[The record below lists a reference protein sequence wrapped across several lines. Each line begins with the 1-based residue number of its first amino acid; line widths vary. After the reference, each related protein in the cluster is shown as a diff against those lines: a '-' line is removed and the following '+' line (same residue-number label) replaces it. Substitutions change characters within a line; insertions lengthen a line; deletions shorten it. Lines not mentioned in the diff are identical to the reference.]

1 MKHASTIYS
10 VQSESNQAM
19 FEPRIGDEMRLEE
32 PRFHAQRG
40 WDKMITSLD
49 QAHAALRCS
58 RATTLAK
65 LHVN

>member
-32 PRFHAQRG
+32 PRFHAQMG
-40 WDKMITSLD
+40 WDKMIASLD

-58 RATTLAK
+58 RAAK
-65 LHVN
+65 MSKTHVN